1 MLATVATIKRTYDV
15 SDMTLTSAEVLKAVR
30 EHRGLSQSQL
40 GIYANATQGAVS
52 RWENNS
58 QSISS
63 DRLFQVLERLHFQP
77 VLLDYQQSSLRAT
90 LTIQVIGTNE
100 LPGHLRRRLQ
110 QMSREELIQVI
121 AWQWARKEESW
132 NR

>member
-1 MLATVATIKRTYDV
+1 MAANIKRTYDT
-15 SDMTLTSAEVLKAVR
+15 SDMTLTSAEILKAVR
-30 EHRGLSQSQL
+30 RHRGLSQSQL
-40 GIYANATQGAVS
+40 GIYARATQGAVS
-52 RWENNS
+52 RWENNA

-100 LPGHLRRRLQ
+100 LPPQMRQRLER
-110 QMSREELIQVI
+110 MSREELIQVI
-121 AWQWARKEESW
+121 AWQWVREKESW